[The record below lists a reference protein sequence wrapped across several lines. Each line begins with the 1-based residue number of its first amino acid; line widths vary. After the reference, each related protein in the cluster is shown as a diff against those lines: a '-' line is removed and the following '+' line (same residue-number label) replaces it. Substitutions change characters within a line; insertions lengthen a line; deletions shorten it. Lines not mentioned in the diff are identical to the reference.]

1 MTITDKKKR
10 GEWAELRFMA
20 KASEHGFNLTKPW
33 GDSLPYDLAI
43 DLDGRLIR
51 VQVKSTLY
59 RRRGWVT
66 NMFVFCVVIFFEALG
81 LTCNPNSTFSPFISS
96 QETSGISSLP
106 RSPSRGPPSSS
117 APTTNAIVTIATAK
131 PGTCCA
137 NQTPLPQKNR
147 AASPFMP
154 CKRRSKTTRHFRSC
168 HCER

>member
-59 RRRGWVT
+59 RRRRLGYKYV
-66 NMFVFCVVIFFEALG
+66 CLLRRHIFRSTRPYLQSEFDFLAIYLIPRDIWYIIPSKVAVQRTAILLCPDNERNRYHRYREAWHL
-81 LTCNPNSTFSPFISS
+81 LREPDATPTKK
-96 QETSGISSLP
+96 
-106 RSPSRGPPSSS
+106 SRGFTIHAMQAAIENHPP
-117 APTTNAIVTIATAK
+117 
-131 PGTCCA
+131 
-137 NQTPLPQKNR
+137 L
-147 AASPFMP
+147 
-154 CKRRSKTTRHFRSC
+154 
-168 HCER
+168 